1 MSKSLYNKNTVT
13 GKLFC
18 FFSIYFAGLSA
29 PTAESLAFLLVAMLA
44 LESAGSIRSLYRHFL
59 AKATGKSLNAF
70 YYLCSYAKVDY
81 SGFMAVTAK
90 IALGIIPD
98 AFRPLPVLL
107 CVDDTIVP
115 KSGTKIEGVSK
126 LFDHAAHKGCRY
138 LDGHC
143 FVSLMLCVPV
153 WDNVAPG
160 KTRTFSYL
168 SVPLGYRMWKRRRSW
183 RWLPA
188 WCALPCP
195 HFPGRRTSWHCV
207 TAGMQKKISCALPV
221 SLQTWTSYAAQGR
234 TPPCMASRQHGRG
247 SAGGLQ
253 SVGQSCPWTASSSQR
268 RKLAAITPGAS
279 GS

>member
-13 GKLFC
+13 GKLFY
-18 FFSIYFAGLSA
+18 FFSVYFAGLSA

-70 YYLCSYAKVDY
+70 YYLCPYAKVDY
-81 SGFMAVTAK
+81 SGFMAMTAK
-90 IALGIIPD
+90 IAPGIIPD
-98 AFRPLPVLL
+98 TFRPLPVLL

-115 KSGTKIEGVSK
+115 KPGTKIEGVSK

-160 KTRTFSYL
+160 KARTFSCL
-168 SVPLGYRMWKRRRSW
+168 SVPLGYRMWKKEEATK
-183 RWLPA
+183 L
-188 WCALPCP
+188 ALA
-195 HFPGRRTSWHCV
+195 
-207 TAGMQKKISCALPV
+207 AGMVRLVMPTLCRQKNVLALCDSWYAKKISCALLA
-221 SLQTWTSYAAQGR
+221 SLQTWASSAVQGR
-234 TPPCMASRQHGRG
+234 TLPCMASRQHGRG

-268 RKLAAITPGAS
+268 IRL
-279 GS
+279 

>member
-13 GKLFC
+13 GKLFY
-18 FFSIYFAGLSA
+18 FFSVYFAGLSA

-70 YYLCSYAKVDY
+70 YYLCPYAKVDY
-81 SGFMAVTAK
+81 SGFMAMTAK
-90 IALGIIPD
+90 IAPGIIPD
-98 AFRPLPVLL
+98 TFRPLPVLP

-153 WDNVAPG
+153 WDNVGPG
-160 KTRTFSYL
+160 KARTFSYL
-168 SVPLGYRMWKRRRSW
+168 SVPLGYRMWKKEEATKLALAADMVRLAMPAFSGQKNVLALCGSW
-183 RWLPA
+183 YAKKGFLCLASEFANLDIICGAFPQI
-188 WCALPCP
+188 PP
-195 HFPGRRTSWHCV
+195 YPGRNPR
-207 TAGMQKKISCALPV
+207 
-221 SLQTWTSYAAQGR
+221 
-234 TPPCMASRQHGRG
+234 
-247 SAGGLQ
+247 
-253 SVGQSCPWTASSSQR
+253 
-268 RKLAAITPGAS
+268 
-279 GS
+279 